1 MRVIRRQCAVVQTPA
16 GDDDNKIYHSQCKW
30 QAKFTNQREVLM
42 SKKQTKLKHVVK
54 IIIEMLKLVKILAD
68 LLK

>member
-1 MRVIRRQCAVVQTPA
+1 
-16 GDDDNKIYHSQCKW
+16 
-30 QAKFTNQREVLM
+30 M